1 MIAVLFPSSYYYGQ
15 QARRSRTGSPWPEP
29 RPSLYVITFATSP
42 LEYAWTDL
50 IAGLGASLHEALHL
64 INADTAFYD
73 KLDLHYDRKQPT
85 TSPCVVSLP
94 SNGFRLRFDGPDQR
108 LRLIEV
114 VDFSKIRLSYK
125 GSELVKDQ
133 AVPGPPFKRI
143 YQLFGASYPGE
154 YIPPQSRSG
163 KGKYVLSW
171 SGIAFDF
178 PLQHSAWAADKDHVS
193 MLGSS
198 AASPAV
204 SLALFEGNSW
214 PDVRDTLFTKT
225 PSGPRLSATAKRP
238 KDALPAEIEIA
249 NVYGDQRV
257 ELVRR
262 NQALPFTFVI
272 NETTLQDL
280 TTELGPPDTTHK
292 RTADTAPVE
301 KPSARNRRASNIS
314 NGRPHPGSGPS
325 SYSSTGTDTFDADF
339 DSGDA
344 DEDPQ
349 DRSGREVFW
358 CYFSHGM
365 DILVGPPNGD
375 NGGALGASA
384 HLVVLKVILHGN
396 VPGSYA
402 FNRHRRLRWVL
413 KFPDKEYLG
422 PLNSETPFKGASQKV
437 ADGTNILL
445 DSLLHVFK
453 GVWPESKMRI
463 GKVVNRT
470 WDNAGGGGMGDSS
483 FFLPD
488 AEKELVEGS
497 GSEQWLGNT
506 ELYAFPGL
514 GFEVLDGGAV
524 AALTIH

>member
-1 MIAVLFPSSYYYGQ
+1 MDNRRDVTIPVVPGQSLGAFRTSLALYLFAIPVCNPCTDRIA
-15 QARRSRTGSPWPEP
+15 
-29 RPSLYVITFATSP
+29 
-42 LEYAWTDL
+42 D
-50 IAGLGASLHEALHL
+50 LGASIHETLHL
-64 INADTAFYD
+64 INADKAFYD

-85 TSPCVVSLP
+85 ISPCVVSLP
-94 SNGFRLRFDGPDQR
+94 SNGLRIRFDGPDQR
-108 LRLIEV
+108 LRLIEI
-114 VDFSKIRLSYK
+114 VDFKKMRLSYK

-133 AVPGPPFKRI
+133 TAPGPAFKRI

-154 YIPPQSRSG
+154 YISPSSEAG

-171 SGIAFDF
+171 TGIAFDF
-178 PLQHSAWAADKDHVS
+178 PLQHSAWAAEKDHVS

-204 SLALFEGNSW
+204 TMALFEGNSW
-214 PDVRDTLFTKT
+214 PEVRDALFTRSV
-225 PSGPRLSATAKRP
+225 SGPRLSAITNRL
-238 KDALPAEIEIA
+238 KDSLPAEIEVA
-249 NVYGDQRV
+249 NIRGDHRV

-262 NQALPFTFVI
+262 APALPFTIVV
-272 NETTLQDL
+272 NETSLQDL
-280 TTELGPPDTTHK
+280 TTELGPPDTIHK
-292 RTADTAPVE
+292 RNVDTAPLE
-301 KPSARNRRASNIS
+301 KPIPRNRRASSMS

-344 DEDPQ
+344 DEDPT

-365 DILVGPPNGD
+365 DILVGPLSNDSTTTPL
-375 NGGALGASA
+375 GGSP
-384 HLVVLKVILHGN
+384 HIVVLKVIIHGN

-402 FNRHRRLRWVL
+402 FNRHRRLRWNIT
-413 KFPDKEYLG
+413 FPDKEYLG
-422 PLNSETPFKGASQKV
+422 PLNSETSFKSGGNGV
-437 ADGTNILL
+437 DDTNNLL
-445 DSLLHVFK
+445 DSLLHIFK

-463 GKVVNRT
+463 GKVINRT
-470 WDNAGGGGMGDSS
+470 WGSSGGGGMSDSS

-524 AALTIH
+524 AALTAY